1 MGPCRGHPGHPSR
14 KPRAARPPGDAPTV
28 RLSGRR
34 LAVLLIAVLAGT
46 GCRIED
52 RTPTGTRRDEDT
64 VHQLLG
70 RYARGLSRRDWA
82 GVRSLFWQD
91 GTYSGPIGPGAPT
104 GYHQAVSI
112 DAALRILD
120 HWLQGVAPGNFDV
133 RILRTDFRQQG
144 DLAAAWVVTRR
155 RTPSGPGSAERD
167 WVEHVV
173 LRRIDGDWRILSV
186 AVVSSPRGGAR

>member
-1 MGPCRGHPGHPSR
+1 M
-14 KPRAARPPGDAPTV
+14 A
-28 RLSGRR
+28 
-34 LAVLLIAVLAGT
+34 T

-64 VHQLLG
+64 IHRLLG

-91 GTYSGPIGPGAPT
+91 GTYSGPIGPGAPSDH
-104 GYHQAVSI
+104 HQAVSI
-112 DAALRILD
+112 DAALRVLGR
-120 HWLQGVAPGNFDV
+120 WLRGVEPQNFDV

-144 DLAAAWVVTRR
+144 DLAAAWVITRR
-155 RTPSGPGSAERD
+155 RTPSGPTAMERD
-167 WVEHVV
+167 WTEHVV

-186 AVVSSPRGGAR
+186 AVVSSPRGGPR